1 MATKKSAALLV
12 RQRDSHCPHCGES
25 ENLVV
30 HHRRNRQMGG
40 SKILDRPD
48 NLLMICA
55 AWNVEIESNADAA
68 NQARDWGHKLN
79 SWDGFDTPVFDKP
92 QCVWFQL
99 DQFGGKQS
107 CDPPLYLI

>member
-12 RQRDSHCPHCGES
+12 RQRDSHCPHCGQS

-48 NLLMICA
+48 NLLLICA
-55 AWNVEIESNADAA
+55 AWNVEIESNANAA
-68 NQARDWGHKLN
+68 NQAREWGHKLG
-79 SWDGFDTPVFDKP
+79 SWNGFDTPVFDNTES
-92 QCVWFQL
+92 QWWLL
-99 DQFGGKQS
+99 DQFGAKHKTT
-107 CDPPLYLI
+107 PPLYLI